1 MIKKG
6 EVGPYV
12 KLLQKRAPLIL
23 LVSVLAALVAYGV
36 AARVKPSYIVH
47 FSYVVSLVQ
56 RDTTSDFRFD
66 GLYAIQAT
74 DLFAST
80 LSSWMKTPEQVVAAY
95 QEAGLPLPSTDAREI
110 VKAVEANKT
119 GPQLVQVAVKNETKE
134 KAESLAQ
141 GLQAVVEKQVA
152 AYHDKGTPAIAF
164 RVVADTPWTGLQQL
178 PIRMIV
184 SGTFVFVFLFL
195 LNAVLLFESI
205 KRLP

>member
-1 MIKKG
+1 MKKG
-6 EVGPYV
+6 DVGLYM

-36 AARVKPSYIVH
+36 VNRVKPSHIVH

-56 RDTTSDFRFD
+56 RDTAPEFRFD
-66 GLYAIQAT
+66 GFYAIQAT

-80 LSSWMKTPEQVVAAY
+80 LASWMKTPEQIVAAY
-95 QEAGLPLPSTDAREI
+95 QEAGLELPASDAREI
-110 VKAVEANKT
+110 LKAVEATKT
-119 GPQLVQVAVKNETKE
+119 GPQLVQVAVKNATKE

-141 GLQAVVEKQVA
+141 GLQTVVEKQVA
-152 AYHDKGTPAIAF
+152 TYHDKGTPAIAF
-164 RVVADTPWTGLQQL
+164 RVVADTPWTSLQKL
-178 PIRMIV
+178 PIKMIV

-195 LNAVLLFESI
+195 LNAVLLFESV